1 MKKILSPL
9 LLLIS
14 AACSPST
21 SNQSSSPDLPAV
33 TSADTVLEQPQQA
46 QEPEVAAVLP
56 LDSSAFAWQDGYRVV
71 PWPILDEMELE
82 WVYEEDLEQEIPYP
96 IFNPQVLAL
105 NGQPIQVSG
114 YAIPLEETGTETIV
128 ILSAYPYSQCFFCGG
143 AGPGSVLDI
152 LPKSPLPK
160 LPFDEKTTF
169 RGKLRLN
176 DDDLQYLNYILDD
189 AELVK

>member
-1 MKKILSPL
+1 MKKILAPL

-14 AACSPST
+14 AACSPIT
-21 SNQSSSPDLPAV
+21 SNQSSSPELPAV
-33 TSADTVLEQPQQA
+33 TSADTVLEQQ

-56 LDSSAFAWQDGYRVV
+56 QDSSAYPWQDGYRVV
-71 PWPILDEMELE
+71 PWSTLDDMELE
-82 WVYEEDLEQEIPYP
+82 WVYEEDLGQEIPYP
-96 IFNPQVLAL
+96 IFNPRVLAL

-189 AELVK
+189 AELVQ